1 MLTIED
7 LTAIDNLTEI
17 DDLTVRFG
25 GVVAVK
31 SLNLT
36 VKRGEIHALIGPN
49 GAGKTTVFNAIFQLV
64 PYTGSIQFAGRE
76 LRGLPRHRLAEIG
89 VTRTFQNVS
98 IFPSMTVRENI
109 LVGFHSKS
117 RSRFTSE
124 LLGLAREP
132 RQQLAET
139 LDFFGLTALAPAY
152 AAVLPYG
159 TLKTVELARA
169 FISHPRLVLLDEPA
183 AGIPTSEKGALKAV
197 IRKMRDAGTTVLLV
211 EHDMELVMDISD
223 SVTVMDFG
231 EKIAEGTPAEVSAD
245 KRVIDAYLG
254 EETHAAS

>member
-1 MLTIED
+1 MLAIE
-7 LTAIDNLTEI
+7 N
-17 DDLTVRFG
+17 LTVRFG

-31 SLNLT
+31 SLNLR
-36 VKRGEIHALIGPN
+36 VKDGEIHALIGPN
-49 GAGKTTVFNAIFQLV
+49 GAGKTTAFNAIFQLV
-64 PYTGSIQFAGRE
+64 PYTGDIQFAGRE

-89 VTRTFQNVS
+89 VTRTFQNLS

-117 RSRFTSE
+117 RSNFVSE
-124 LLGLAREP
+124 LLGMAREP
-132 RQQLAET
+132 GQQLEET
-139 LDFFGLTALAPAY
+139 LDFFGLTALAPAH

-183 AGIPTSEKGALKAV
+183 AGIPTSEKGTLKAV

-245 KRVIDAYLG
+245 KRVIEAYLG

>member
-1 MLTIED
+1 MLAIE
-7 LTAIDNLTEI
+7 N
-17 DDLTVRFG
+17 LTVRFG

-36 VKRGEIHALIGPN
+36 VKEGEIHALIGPN
-49 GAGKTTVFNAIFQLV
+49 GAGKTTVFNAIFQVV
-64 PYTGSIQFAGRE
+64 PYTGDIQFAGRE
-76 LRGLPRHRLAEIG
+76 LRGLPRYRLAEIG
-89 VTRTFQNVS
+89 VTRTFQNLS
-98 IFPSMTVRENI
+98 IFPSMTVRENV
-109 LVGFHSKS
+109 LVGAHSKTQS
-117 RSRFTSE
+117 RLVSE
-124 LLGLAREP
+124 LLGLSREP
-132 RQQLAET
+132 RQRLAET
-139 LDFFGLTALAPAY
+139 LDFFGLSSLSPMY

-169 FISHPRLVLLDEPA
+169 FISSPRLILLDEPA

-197 IRKMRDAGTTVLLV
+197 IRRMRDAGTTVLLV

-231 EKIAEGTPAEVSAD
+231 EKIAEGPPAQISAD
-245 KRVIDAYLG
+245 KRVIEAYLG

>member
-1 MLTIED
+1 MLAIE
-7 LTAIDNLTEI
+7 N
-17 DDLTVRFG
+17 LTVRFG

-31 SLNLT
+31 ALNLT
-36 VKRGEIHALIGPN
+36 VKDGEIHALIGPN

-64 PYTGSIQFAGRE
+64 PYTGGIQFAGRE

-89 VTRTFQNVS
+89 VTRTFQNLS

-109 LVGFHSKS
+109 LVGAHSKT
-117 RSRFTSE
+117 RSRFVAE
-124 LLGLAREP
+124 LFGVSGEP
-132 RQQLAET
+132 RQRLADT
-139 LDFFGLTALAPAY
+139 LDFFGLGSLSPAY

-169 FISHPRLVLLDEPA
+169 FISSPKLILLDEPA
-183 AGIPTSEKGALKAV
+183 AGIPTSGKGALKAV
-197 IRKMRDAGTTVLLV
+197 IRKMRDAGTTILLV

-231 EKIAEGTPAEVSAD
+231 EKIAEGTPAQISAD
-245 KRVIDAYLG
+245 KRVIEAYLG

>member
-1 MLTIED
+1 ML
-7 LTAIDNLTEI
+7 AIDN
-17 DDLTVRFG
+17 LTVRFG
-25 GVVAVK
+25 GVIAVK

-36 VKRGEIHALIGPN
+36 VKDGEIHSLIGPN

-64 PYTGSIQFAGRE
+64 PYTGGIQFAGRE
-76 LRGLPRHRLAEIG
+76 LRGLARHRLAGIG
-89 VTRTFQNVS
+89 VTRTFQNLS

-109 LVGFHSKS
+109 LVGSHSKS
-117 RSRFTSE
+117 RSKFVSE
-124 LLGLAREP
+124 LLGIAREP

-139 LDFFGLTALAPAY
+139 LDFFGLTALASVY

-197 IRKMRDAGTTVLLV
+197 IRKIQDAGTTVLLV

-245 KRVIDAYLG
+245 RRVIEAYLG
-254 EETHAAS
+254 EETYAAS

>member
-1 MLTIED
+1 ML
-7 LTAIDNLTEI
+7 AIDN
-17 DDLTVRFG
+17 LTVRFG

-36 VKRGEIHALIGPN
+36 VEEGEIHALIGPN
-49 GAGKTTVFNAIFQLV
+49 GAGKTTVFNAIFQVV
-64 PYTGSIQFAGRE
+64 PYTGGIQFAGRE
-76 LRGLPRHRLAEIG
+76 LRGLPRYRLAEIG
-89 VTRTFQNVS
+89 VTRTFQNLS
-98 IFPSMTVRENI
+98 IFPSMTVRENV
-109 LVGFHSKS
+109 LVGAHSKT
-117 RSRFTSE
+117 RSRFVAE
-124 LLGLAREP
+124 LLGLSGEP
-132 RQQLAET
+132 RQRLAET
-139 LDFFGLTALAPAY
+139 LDFFGLSSLSPTY

-169 FISHPRLVLLDEPA
+169 FISNPKLILLDEPA

-197 IRKMRDAGTTVLLV
+197 IRRMRDAGTTVLLV

-231 EKIAEGTPAEVSAD
+231 EKIAEGPPAQISAD
-245 KRVIDAYLG
+245 KRVIEAYLG

>member
-1 MLTIED
+1 MLAIE
-7 LTAIDNLTEI
+7 N
-17 DDLTVRFG
+17 LTVRFG

-31 SLNLT
+31 ALNLT
-36 VKRGEIHALIGPN
+36 VKDGEIHALIGPN

-64 PYTGSIQFAGRE
+64 PYTGGIQFAGRE

-89 VTRTFQNVS
+89 VTRTFQNLS

-109 LVGFHSKS
+109 LVGAHSKT
-117 RSRFTSE
+117 RSRFVAE
-124 LLGLAREP
+124 LFGVSGEP
-132 RQQLAET
+132 RERLADT
-139 LDFFGLTALAPAY
+139 LDFFGLGSLSPAY

-169 FISHPRLVLLDEPA
+169 FISSPKLILLDEPA
-183 AGIPTSEKGALKAV
+183 AGIPTSGKGALKAV

-231 EKIAEGTPAEVSAD
+231 EKIAEGTPAQISAD
-245 KRVIDAYLG
+245 KRVIEAYLG